1 MIRVTLEFPS
11 VEAAIAS
18 LGKLM
23 VGAPVKT
30 PAIQAG
36 AGETAGGAKI
46 TGAEGQQT
54 QQSSGAP
61 TTRTRKPRADAGK
74 KRGPH
79 NADAPSGE
87 APKSDASPT
96 VLPSGPA
103 PQPAAPVAPAE
114 GDKPQPSGVTPP
126 VAAAPSEADAQA
138 ALEKVFAG
146 KGLQSAQAV
155 LAGFGVTRLRDIKP
169 EDRAA
174 FIAAAEK
181 AAA

>member
-1 MIRVTLEFPS
+1 MIKVTLEFPS

-23 VGAPVKT
+23 VGAPVAQKAAPEST
-30 PAIQAG
+30 DKAPAVAP
-36 AGETAGGAKI
+36 A
-46 TGAEGQQT
+46 
-54 QQSSGAP
+54 AP

-79 NADAPSGE
+79 NADPAGSPTGE

-96 VLPSGPA
+96 VIPSGPA
-103 PQPAAPVAPAE
+103 SQPAAPVAPAE

>member
-1 MIRVTLEFPS
+1 MIKVTLEFPS

-23 VGAPVKT
+23 VGAPVAQKAAASG
-30 PAIQAG
+30 PATAG
-36 AGETAGGAKI
+36 APV
-46 TGAEGQQT
+46 AEQAPVAAPA
-54 QQSSGAP
+54 SP
-61 TTRTRKPRADAGK
+61 TTPKSRKPRADAGK

-79 NADAPSGE
+79 NADSAGTSTGE
-87 APKSDASPT
+87 APKGDAAPASP
-96 VLPSGPA
+96 SGSA
-103 PQPAAPVAPAE
+103 PETAAPVAPAE

-126 VAAAPSEADAQA
+126 AAAAPSEADAQA

-146 KGLQSAQAV
+146 KGLQAAQAT
-155 LAGFGVTRLRDIKP
+155 LAQFGVTRLRDIKP
-169 EDRAA
+169 EDRAQ